1 MSLTPFLHFPT
12 FFYKLRYDFRTIKGC
27 HKIEAIR
34 MRPQAFRNFQ
44 GDLNASPLGLFPA
57 HLRRKPVDVGR
68 GNLNSWNLPG
78 GPIPPWDSPHLD

>member
-44 GDLNASPLGLFPA
+44 GDLNASPLAGPVQEQGA
-57 HLRRKPVDVGR
+57 HVLPEPRRLCVAGE
-68 GNLNSWNLPG
+68 L
-78 GPIPPWDSPHLD
+78 

>member
-1 MSLTPFLHFPT
+1 MSLTPFLHFSA

-44 GDLNASPLGLFPA
+44 GDLNARSAGASPGSSQE
-57 HLRRKPVDVGR
+57 KTG
-68 GNLNSWNLPG
+68 
-78 GPIPPWDSPHLD
+78 